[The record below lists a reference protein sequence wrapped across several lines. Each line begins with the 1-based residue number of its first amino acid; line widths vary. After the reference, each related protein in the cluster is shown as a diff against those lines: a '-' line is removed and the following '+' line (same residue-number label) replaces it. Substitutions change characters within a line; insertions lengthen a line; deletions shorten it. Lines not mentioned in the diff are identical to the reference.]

1 LDQIDREAE
10 ITQLSAEY
18 GTPRRERCALDVS
31 QASHEWWSTE
41 KVRRR
46 DGEVV
51 LFIQRRNGNL
61 ILHTKDFY
69 PGRVLR
75 VPSGGIK
82 RGEAVF
88 SAVHREVLEETSL
101 QVAIERFLA
110 LVEFEFHWRGGAT
123 RYPSYSFL
131 LREVAGD
138 LRSQDPHERIA
149 AFSEVPFSELPS
161 VARELENV
169 PASWRDWG
177 QFRAIP
183 HRLAAELMGCSRP
196 RQTLPLRQER
206 GAEYR

>member
-1 LDQIDREAE
+1 MDRIDREAE
-10 ITQLSAEY
+10 IVQLSAQY
-18 GTPRRERCALDVS
+18 GTPRRERGALDVS
-31 QASHEWWSTE
+31 QGAHEWWNSD

-82 RGEAVF
+82 QGEAVTV
-88 SAVHREVLEETSL
+88 AVHREALEETGL

-110 LVEFEFHWRGGAT
+110 LVQFEFHWRGQVT
-123 RYPSYSFL
+123 CYPSYSFL
-131 LREVAGD
+131 LREVEGD
-138 LRSQDPHERIA
+138 LKCLDPDERITA
-149 AFSEVPFSELPS
+149 LSEVPLSELPA
-161 VARELENV
+161 VATELENV

-183 HRLAAELMGCSRP
+183 HRLAAELMGS
-196 RQTLPLRQER
+196 
-206 GAEYR
+206 

>member
-1 LDQIDREAE
+1 LNGINREAE
-10 ITQLSAEY
+10 IAQLSAEY

-31 QASHEWWSTE
+31 QGTHEWWSSD

-69 PGRVLR
+69 PDGVLR

-82 RGEAVF
+82 EGEAVAA
-88 SAVHREVLEETSL
+88 AVHRETLEETGL
-101 QVAIERFLA
+101 QVDIERFLV
-110 LVEFEFHWRGGAT
+110 LVEFEFHWQGQVT

-131 LREVAGD
+131 LHELKGD
-138 LRSQDPHERIA
+138 LGSLDPQERIA
-149 AFSEVPFSELPS
+149 ALTEVPFSELPA
-161 VARELENV
+161 VARGLENV
-169 PASWRDWG
+169 PPSWHDWG

-183 HRLAAELMGCSRP
+183 HRLVAELMGF
-196 RQTLPLRQER
+196 
-206 GAEYR
+206 

>member
-1 LDQIDREAE
+1 LDRIDREAE
-10 ITQLSAEY
+10 IAQLGAQY

-31 QASHEWWSTE
+31 QGAHEWWTTD

-51 LFIQRRNGNL
+51 LFIQRRNGSL

-75 VPSGGIK
+75 VPSGGVK
-82 RGEAVF
+82 EGEAVTA
-88 SAVHREVLEETSL
+88 AVHREALEETGL
-101 QVAIERFLA
+101 QVAIERFLT
-110 LVEFEFHWRGGAT
+110 LVEFEFRWRGQVT

-131 LREVAGD
+131 LCEVEGD
-138 LRSQDPHERIA
+138 LKSLDPDERIVA
-149 AFSEVPFSELPS
+149 LSEVPFSELPA
-161 VARELENV
+161 VASKLENV

-183 HRLAAELMGCSRP
+183 HRLVAELMG
-196 RQTLPLRQER
+196 L
-206 GAEYR
+206 

>member
-1 LDQIDREAE
+1 MDREAE
-10 ITQLSAEY
+10 IAQLSAQY

-31 QASHEWWSTE
+31 QGTHEWWSSD

-69 PGRVLR
+69 PDGVLR

-82 RGEAVF
+82 GGEAVVA
-88 SAVHREVLEETSL
+88 AVHREALEETGL
-101 QVAIERFLA
+101 QVAIARFLA
-110 LVEFEFHWRGGAT
+110 LVEFEFHWRGQVT

-131 LREVAGD
+131 LRELAGD
-138 LRSQDPHERIA
+138 LGSLDPQERISA
-149 AFSEVPFSELPS
+149 LTEVPFSELPA
-161 VARELENV
+161 VARDLENV
-169 PASWRDWG
+169 PPSWRDWG

-183 HRLAAELMGCSRP
+183 HRLVAELMGF
-196 RQTLPLRQER
+196 
-206 GAEYR
+206 